1 MNFIREWN
9 RARKYRKRI
18 RRCRSEIA
26 TRSVIGDPHQLTTP
40 LVVSLTSYPPRYP
53 ELALTLRCLLQQ
65 TVKADR
71 TVLWIAEKDIAALPA
86 EVRALEKDGLEIAT
100 CPDMRS
106 YKKLMPLLTEMP
118 EATIVTADDDV
129 HYGPDWLAS
138 ILDVHMDLG
147 LKVVCGRGH
156 RMALTPEGFPD
167 TYDKWDQ
174 NAPGGR
180 EPSGLIFPTG
190 VGGILYA
197 PGALAPIATNWELAQ
212 QLCPTAD
219 DVWFYW
225 MHRLTGGRAAMTGER
240 RRVLEWV
247 KDPTGG
253 LLTVNSAGGND
264 NQIAAMIDHFG
275 WPGP

>member
-9 RARKYRKRI
+9 RQRKHRKRI
-18 RRCRSEIA
+18 RRARAEVEN
-26 TRSVIGDPHQLTTP
+26 RSVTPIAHGLDTP
-40 LVVSLTSYPPRYP
+40 LVVSLTSFPPRYN
-53 ELALTLRCLLQQ
+53 ELALTLRGILHQ
-65 TVKADR
+65 TVKADH
-71 TVLWIAEKDIAALPA
+71 TILWLADTDVDALPYT
-86 EVRALEKDGLEIAT
+86 VRALERDGLEIRT

-129 HYGPDWLAS
+129 YYGPDWLAS
-138 ILDVHMDLG
+138 ILKLHTELG
-147 LKVVCGRGH
+147 CKVACGRGH
-156 RMALTPEGFPD
+156 RIALTPDGQPAS
-167 TYDKWDQ
+167 YASWQQ
-174 NAPGGR
+174 NAPGGYD
-180 EPSGLIFPTG
+180 PSGLIFPTG

-197 PGALAPIATNWELAQ
+197 PGALSPIATNWELAQ

-253 LLTVNSAGGND
+253 LLGVNAAGGND
-264 NQIAAMIDHFG
+264 QQIAAMIDHFG

>member
-1 MNFIREWN
+1 MSFIREWN
-9 RARKYRKRI
+9 RQRKHRKRI
-18 RRCRSEIA
+18 RRARAEVE
-26 TRSVIGDPHQLTTP
+26 TRSVTPVAHGLDTP
-40 LVVSLTSYPPRYP
+40 LVLSLTSFPPRYP
-53 ELALTLRCLLQQ
+53 ELALTLRCLLNQ
-65 TVKADR
+65 TVKVDR
-71 TVLWIAEKDIAALPA
+71 TILWLAENDLASLPD
-86 EVRALEKDGLEIAT
+86 EVRVLEDSGLEICT

-138 ILDVHMDLG
+138 ILDVHKELG
-147 LKVVCGRGH
+147 IKVVCGRGH
-156 RMALTPEGFPD
+156 RMSLTADGRPASYA
-167 TYDKWDQ
+167 TWQQ

-180 EPSGLIFPTG
+180 DPSGLIFPTG
-190 VGGILYA
+190 VGGILYR
-197 PGALAPIATNWELAQ
+197 PGALSPIATNWDLAQ

-253 LLTVNSAGGND
+253 LLGVNAAGGND
-264 NQIAAMIDHFG
+264 QQIAAMIDHFG